1 MYFKVLYKFVPEQ
14 VLLFLSFTADI
25 PVSQKEYK
33 VYCSIFVVQNKLVYV
48 ATYLEIPHQYV
59 PRWILSLLEKIRP
72 DLLEIRD
79 KYI

>member
-1 MYFKVLYKFVPEQ
+1 MTDFYRVHDTIYLLCQ
-14 VLLFLSFTADI
+14 VGALQICPRTGTSFLSFTADI

-59 PRWILSLLEKIRP
+59 PR
-72 DLLEIRD
+72 
-79 KYI
+79 